1 MQEWTLVIFY
11 VQTGLT
17 EDLQDVLLPY
27 LSLYVHRI

>member
-1 MQEWTLVIFY
+1 MQEWALVIFY

-27 LSLYVHRI
+27 FVCA